1 MTSNG
6 TGPTE
11 VPDDATLLA
20 AVARLWAQVDPPPA
34 DLVDGV
40 LARLAAEDLELE
52 LLTLV
57 TSARDDEALAGV
69 RHLSDGPDSRDEPGA
84 WSLEYDGPDF
94 HVYVRL
100 TRIEERHRLDG
111 WVVPARPVT
120 VELRTDGRDAAV
132 SALVASTRAD
142 EHGRFEL
149 PDAPAGLS
157 RLVFPAATTDGRPRV
172 TPPFWI

>member
-11 VPDDATLLA
+11 VPDEATLLA
-20 AVARLWAQVDPPPA
+20 AVARLWAQVDPPPD

-57 TSARDDEALAGV
+57 GSAREDEALAGV
-69 RHLSDGPDSRDEPGA
+69 RHLADGPDAREEPGA

-111 WVVPARPVT
+111 WVVPARPVR
-120 VELRTDGRDAAV
+120 VELRTDGHDGAR
-132 SALVASTRAD
+132 STLAD

-157 RLVFPAATTDGRPRV
+157 RLVFPAVTAGERQRT

>member
-11 VPDDATLLA
+11 VPDEATLLA
-20 AVARLWAQVDPPPA
+20 AVARLWGQVDPPPA

-57 TSARDDEALAGV
+57 ASAHEDEALAGV
-69 RHLSDGPDSRDEPGA
+69 RHLSDGPDAREETGA

-100 TRIEERHRLDG
+100 TRIEDRHRLDG

-120 VELRTDGRDAAV
+120 VELRTEGRDLSV
-132 SALVASTRAD
+132 SALAD

-157 RLVFPAATTDGRPRV
+157 RLVFPAATAGERPRV